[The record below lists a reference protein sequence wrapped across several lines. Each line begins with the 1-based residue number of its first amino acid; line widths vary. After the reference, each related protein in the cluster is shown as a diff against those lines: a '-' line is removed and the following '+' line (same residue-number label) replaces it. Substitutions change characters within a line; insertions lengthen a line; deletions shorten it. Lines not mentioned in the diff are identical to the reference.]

1 MPNRPTAPHRRPTRV
16 VLFTNRLEDRIP
28 GRAAYV
34 LHRSRT
40 AGRTRT
46 IDGMRLLEEWARR
59 RAERLADDSPVIR
72 RRSDVDHADPNDAD
86 PESSDTAPAS
96 DSHDSDAAASEDAH
110 LAEVARPDDSW
121 TKGRIYELAQALDV
135 EGRSK
140 MNKADLLD
148 AVLDAIDERDE
159 LDGPRDP
166 VYAEP
171 RTPVSA
177 SH

>member
-1 MPNRPTAPHRRPTRV
+1 MPNRRTAPHRRPTRL
-16 VLFTNRLEDRIP
+16 VLFTNRIEDRIP

-46 IDGMRLLEEWARR
+46 IEGMRLLAEWARR
-59 RAERLADDSPVIR
+59 RAERLAED
-72 RRSDVDHADPNDAD
+72 DHADPA
-86 PESSDTAPAS
+86 PSDT
-96 DSHDSDAAASEDAH
+96 DTDTDVDSDVAASQDAR

-121 TKGRIYELAQALDV
+121 TKGRIYELAQSLEI

-140 MNKADLLD
+140 LNKADLLD
-148 AVLDAIDERDE
+148 AVLDVLDERE
-159 LDGPRDP
+159 LDGPREP